1 MTESGEKTK
10 REALVENRQKEG
22 LEVSRREM
30 LILSNC
36 MACMQHSIP
45 DRKSKISAS
54 FAMDWNIEYQLIII
68 GNTGWIRAG
77 KVQRPASG
85 ALLKFSTRCLAE
97 KAASPLGVR
106 LFS

>member
-1 MTESGEKTK
+1 MAVTESGEKTK

-30 LILSNC
+30 LILSSG
-36 MACMQHSIP
+36 MAC
-45 DRKSKISAS
+45 
-54 FAMDWNIEYQLIII
+54 NIAYRI
-68 GNTGWIRAG
+68 
-77 KVQRPASG
+77 
-85 ALLKFSTRCLAE
+85 E

>member
-30 LILSNC
+30 LILSGG
-36 MACMQHSIP
+36 MAC
-45 DRKSKISAS
+45 
-54 FAMDWNIEYQLIII
+54 NIAYR
-68 GNTGWIRAG
+68 T
-77 KVQRPASG
+77 
-85 ALLKFSTRCLAE
+85 E

>member
-1 MTESGEKTK
+1 MAVKQSGKKAE

-30 LILSNC
+30 LILSSG
-36 MACMQHSIP
+36 MAC
-45 DRKSKISAS
+45 
-54 FAMDWNIEYQLIII
+54 NIAYRI
-68 GNTGWIRAG
+68 
-77 KVQRPASG
+77 
-85 ALLKFSTRCLAE
+85 E